1 MTMRVLFSNVPAFGH
16 FLPLLP
22 LARAFRR
29 QGHEVAVVTAAGMT
43 PLIAP
48 EGIEVL
54 PAGPMP
60 DVLFAEVGRKLGL
73 NPATEPTPEAVAEF
87 FAGVRVDLT
96 ADEALAQ
103 AKSWQPDLII
113 SEMVDFVGPLVATSL
128 GVPLATLAFGPSVPA
143 EFTDALTAVVRS
155 RYEERGLP
163 APEHTP
169 AGRWLLDTCPPG
181 FQFDNFA
188 VPSGVERIALR
199 PEPHQSPDVP
209 AGGGT
214 PPAGGRPRVL
224 VSFGTVFA
232 DPAVVGPL
240 LGALTDVDVDV
251 LATLGLDGKPE
262 DYQLDSD
269 RVEFSPFVP
278 LAQLLENVSAVI
290 SHGGA
295 GTTLGT
301 LARGI
306 PMVVVPQGAD
316 QFFQADRVAAS
327 GAGLAL
333 MPGQADPAAI
343 AAALRR
349 LLDEPTFTEAARRL
363 SAEIAAMPSPDEVA
377 ERLRA
382 EVIG

>member
-1 MTMRVLFSNVPAFGH
+1 MSMRVLFSNVPSFGH

-22 LARAFRR
+22 LIRAFRR
-29 QGHEVAVVTAAGMT
+29 QGHDVAVVTAAGMT
-43 PLIAP
+43 PLTAP
-48 EGIEVL
+48 EGIELL

-60 DVLFAEVGRKLGL
+60 DVLFAEVGRKLGI
-73 NPATEPTPEAVAEF
+73 NPATEPIPEAVAEF

-96 ADEALAQ
+96 AGEAFAQ
-103 AKSWQPDLII
+103 AKSWQPDLIVN
-113 SEMVDFVGPLVATSL
+113 EMLDFVGPLVAAGL
-128 GVPLATLAFGPSVPA
+128 DVPLATLAFGPAVPA
-143 EFTDALTAVVRS
+143 EFTDPLIAVVRS

-163 APEHTP
+163 APQRIQ

-181 FQFDNFA
+181 LQFETFA
-188 VPSGVERIALR
+188 VPQGVERIALR
-199 PEPHQSPDVP
+199 PEPHQAPD
-209 AGGGT
+209 ASTGTHT
-214 PPAGGRPRVL
+214 PPTGGRPRVL

-262 DYQLDSD
+262 DYQLDSE

-290 SHGGA
+290 THGGA

-316 QFFQADRVAAS
+316 QFIQADRVAAS

-363 SAEIAAMPSPDEVA
+363 SAEIVAMPSPDEVA